1 MLYFFAV
8 KFEANLRILKIQCDP
23 YQTILPIKFKFFLV
37 FLSLSW
43 VSILTRSWSLVFA
56 SYWSSFSVFSW
67 SAFLFSPWSSILAP
81 SLYATAAPSSSPSWF
96 LSVRFPQRNILKQ
109 IKTCFECLWKIKVN
123 FRVYVVKMHSPNP
136 TILRKSFSSFLFVF
150 LLLSLFL
157 LSSSS
162 SGWQQ
167 DRISKQILLLW
178 ALVKT
183 SSSPTSI
190 MNLQ

>member
-23 YQTILPIKFKFFLV
+23 NQTILPIKFKFFLV

-67 SAFLFSPWSSILAP
+67 SAFLFSPWSSIL
-81 SLYATAAPSSSPSWF
+81 APSSSPSWF